1 MAVRIKQ
8 AREYR
13 DITQVKMAQ
22 HLNLARQTYL
32 DIESGKTEP
41 KVSSV
46 VKIAEIT
53 GRPLNWLVY
62 GETSCNDI
70 AFAYRYEFNHLFM
83 LFNELPL
90 SAREL
95 IMQQAHLLAE
105 YTIDINSNIPIPNKL
120 ENAGRRQV
128 SESP

>member
-1 MAVRIKQ
+1 MLVKRTHMAERIRQ

-13 DITQVKMAQ
+13 NITQVKMAQ

-41 KVSSV
+41 KISSLAE
-46 VKIAEIT
+46 IAAIT

-62 GETSCNDI
+62 GETSCHDI
-70 AFAYRYEFNHLFM
+70 AFTYRTELNHLFM

-90 SAREL
+90 SARDL

-105 YTIDINSNIPIPNKL
+105 YSIEIKAKSSI
-120 ENAGRRQV
+120 
-128 SESP
+128 

>member
-1 MAVRIKQ
+1 MLVKRAHMALRIRQ

-41 KVSSV
+41 KVSSL

-53 GRPLNWLVY
+53 GRPFNWLVY
-62 GETSCNDI
+62 GETSCDDI
-70 AFAYRYEFNHLFM
+70 AFAYRFEFNQLLILF
-83 LFNELPL
+83 ESLPL
-90 SAREL
+90 SARDL
-95 IMQQAHLLAE
+95 IMRQAHLFAQYAIE
-105 YTIDINSNIPIPNKL
+105 IDINKKK
-120 ENAGRRQV
+120 
-128 SESP
+128 

>member
-1 MAVRIKQ
+1 MLVKRAHMAVRIRQ

-41 KVSSV
+41 KVSSL

-62 GETSCNDI
+62 GETSCDDI
-70 AFAYRYEFNHLFM
+70 AFAYRFEFNHLFM
-83 LFNELPL
+83 LFDALPL
-90 SAREL
+90 SARDL
-95 IMQQAHLLAE
+95 VMQQAHLLAQYSIE
-105 YTIDINSNIPIPNKL
+105 IDTNKKRL
-120 ENAGRRQV
+120 K
-128 SESP
+128 